1 VPAVTV
7 PAAAPAAPTAAAA
20 PPSPGTS
27 EAALPV
33 AGTPQPRATGGLVA
47 FLADEKYSLRM
58 LYLALALAC
67 IGLALGWRVPS
78 RLSRH

>member
-1 VPAVTV
+1 MLR
-7 PAAAPAAPTAAAA
+7 
-20 PPSPGTS
+20 GGFGR
-27 EAALPV
+27 AALPV

-67 IGLALGWRVPS
+67 IGLALGWRVPDWKPNWEK
-78 RLSRH
+78 LPEEAQIPG